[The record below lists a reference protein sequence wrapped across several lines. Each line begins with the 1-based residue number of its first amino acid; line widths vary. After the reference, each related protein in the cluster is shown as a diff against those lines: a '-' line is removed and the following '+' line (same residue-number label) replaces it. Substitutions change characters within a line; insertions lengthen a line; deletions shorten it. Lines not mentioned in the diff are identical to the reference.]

1 MSDLLKGALGTAL
14 AIAMVA
20 ALLFSAH
27 ALRSARGV
35 QSSAAFSP
43 SLSQLQ
49 SPTPVAPSP
58 IPSPSEIPT
67 PSPTLTPAP
76 PPKLV
81 GPVNPSV
88 PPPPGTWCAAPGPWQ
103 PAFVLQS
110 FSVTGEATGTS
121 SNTVTISWSAT
132 DHCPPYTGSLRASWR
147 PSDPTA
153 LFLSKNWNIT
163 TLSGT
168 ITQQF
173 DCSTLFH
180 PEQVTYTFALLDRAS
195 VGVPS
200 KNAQAFVC

>member
-1 MSDLLKGALGTAL
+1 
-14 AIAMVA
+14 MVA

-27 ALRSARGV
+27 ALRSARDM
-35 QSSAAFSP
+35 QSSAAVSP

-49 SPTPVAPSP
+49 SPTPAPPSP

-67 PSPTLTPAP
+67 PSPTPTLTPTPAS
-76 PPKLV
+76 PPKLA
-81 GPVNPSV
+81 GPMNPSV
-88 PPPPGTWCAAPGPWQ
+88 PPPPGTWCAPPGPWQ

-110 FSVTGEATGTS
+110 FSVTGEAPGTN

-132 DHCPPYTGSLRASWR
+132 DRCPPYTGSLRALWR
-147 PSDPTA
+147 PSDPTS
-153 LFLSKNWNIT
+153 LYVSKTWDIAA
-163 TLSGT
+163 LSGT